1 MFGVGRSMFAATKLA
16 IIAGDARVEGV
27 PPGGGAGVMIGGCLY
42 SARDRDGGAGVLNS
56 LLPPQLL
63 ACYYLCELPWLAVWR
78 MCNFLRGCVM
88 FLWLLRRGS

>member
-16 IIAGDARVEGV
+16 IIAGGARVDGV

-56 LLPPQLL
+56 YLPPQLL
-63 ACYYLCELPWLAVWR
+63 ACYYFGGISWLAVWL
-78 MCNFLRGCVM
+78 MDSCLRGCVM
-88 FLWLLRRGS
+88 FPWRFRRGS